1 MSRRLSPGKRLG
13 PYEIVERIGSGGMGD
28 VYRGRDSRLGR
39 TVAIKVLAP
48 WLADDPLAIE
58 RFRQEA
64 QAASAL
70 SHPNILAVYDIG
82 LADVGPFIV
91 TELLEGETLRAA
103 IKGNRLTTGQALAC
117 IEQAATGLAAAHS
130 KGIVHRDIKP
140 DNLFVTTSGTVKI
153 LDFGLAKLTAP
164 NAVRSDT
171 GPDEQ
176 FGTEGYMSPEQIR
189 HEAVDHRTD
198 IFSLGVVLYES
209 LTGRKPFKGE
219 SFEETQSKILRE
231 DPPQVSELRPGLTAA
246 IDEVVRACLEK
257 SPSQRYD
264 SAADV
269 ARTLR
274 AVSRFDRRSGEW
286 LRGRFA
292 WVRAVAA
299 LMLFILVTALA
310 AIAIA
315 LAIEINTTSE
325 PVYQRVT
332 FARSSITAARF
343 RPGSNE
349 VIFDASR
356 DGEPRELLATVPGSA
371 EVRALGI
378 RGAELL
384 AISPAGDIALSL
396 NRRLVNGFV
405 NTGTLAVMAEG
416 RSPRDVMEDVHWADW
431 STDGKTLAIVR
442 EVNGRTRLEY
452 PVNTVL
458 FETGGWI
465 GDPRF
470 SPDGR
475 QIAFID
481 HPVTAGDEG
490 HVMIADIAG
499 GVRTLSPDWLSVLGM
514 AWSAA
519 GDELWFTA
527 QNADGPRALRAV
539 DLSGR
544 LRTVA
549 NAPGR
554 LRLLDISRDGR
565 VLLARDDVRLEAH
578 ALGRGRAD
586 ERNLSWF
593 DWTLARDISSDGRS
607 LLMTEYGEAAG
618 PEPGIYLRQ
627 MDGAPAAK
635 LGTGSAIALS
645 PDAKQVLAIWDGA
658 LRLMPVGPGETVS
671 LANPPMIYHPWA
683 AFFPDGRRIAFT
695 AAEPGRGRR
704 VYMQE
709 LPDGQPAPI
718 TPEGFRIASPGSVSP
733 TGTNVLVVGDD
744 EQLFVG
750 SVGGGEPRPLRGAMD
765 GEMAARWQADG
776 RGLFV
781 FEQRQIPA
789 RVFRV
794 SIDGDRELVR
804 TLAPEDRAGV
814 IAVHRLVM
822 TSANDAYAYTL
833 ERQLSDVYVA
843 TGFRPPLATRVPF
856 LRRIAARQRVGDAA
870 TIALSSAA
878 TLRRH

>member
-1 MSRRLSPGKRLG
+1 MSRGLSPGKRLG

-28 VYRGRDSRLGR
+28 VYRGRDTRLGR

-48 WLADDPLAIE
+48 WLAEDPLAIE

-103 IKGNRLTTGQALAC
+103 IKRNRLTTAQALAC
-117 IEQAATGLAAAHS
+117 LEQAATGLAAAHS

-140 DNLFVTTSGTVKI
+140 DNLFVTMTGTVKI
-153 LDFGLAKLTAP
+153 LDFGLAKLTDP
-164 NAVRSDT
+164 NVDRSET
-171 GPDEQ
+171 GPGEQ

-189 HEAVDHRTD
+189 REAVDHRTD

-209 LTGRKPFKGE
+209 LTGRKPFKGV
-219 SFEETQSKILRE
+219 SFEDTQSKILSE
-231 DPPQVSELRPGLTAA
+231 DPPEVSQLRPGLTAA

-257 SPSQRYD
+257 APSQRFD

-274 AVSRFDRRSGEW
+274 AVSRIDRRSGEW
-286 LRGRFA
+286 LRGRLA
-292 WVRAVAA
+292 WIRAVAA

-315 LAIEINTTSE
+315 LALEVNTTTE
-325 PVYQRVT
+325 PVYRRVT

-349 VIFDASR
+349 VIYDASR
-356 DGEPRELLATVPGSA
+356 DDEPRELLATVPGTA
-371 EVRALGI
+371 EVRTLGI

-384 AISPAGDIALSL
+384 AVSRSGDLALSL

-405 NTGTLAVMAEG
+405 STGTLALMAEG
-416 RSPRDVMEDVHWADW
+416 RAPRDVIEDVHWADW
-431 STDGKTLAIVR
+431 SADGKSLAIVR
-442 EVNGRTRLEY
+442 EVNGRTRLEF
-452 PVNTVL
+452 PINTVL
-458 FETGGWI
+458 FETSGWI

-470 SPDGR
+470 SPDGT
-475 QIAFID
+475 QIAFVD

-490 HVMIADIAG
+490 HVMLAGISG
-499 GVRTLSPDWLSVLGM
+499 GVRTLSPGWLSVLGM
-514 AWSAA
+514 AWSAV
-519 GDELWFTA
+519 GDEVWFTA
-527 QNADGPRALRAV
+527 QNADGPRAVRAV
-539 DLSGR
+539 NLNGR

-578 ALGRGRAD
+578 ARGSGSAD

-635 LGTGSAIALS
+635 LGIGSAIALS
-645 PDAKQVLAIWDGA
+645 PDASQVLAIWDGE
-658 LRLMPVGPGETVS
+658 LRLIAVGPGEIKS

-683 AFFPDGRRIAFT
+683 AFFPDGRHIVFT

-704 VYMQE
+704 VYMQQ
-709 LPDGQPAPI
+709 LPDGRPTPI

-733 TGTNVLVVGDD
+733 TGATVLVVGDD

-750 SVGGGEPRPLRGAMD
+750 SVSGGEPQPVRGAMP
-765 GEMAARWQADG
+765 GEMAARWQPDG
-776 RGLFV
+776 RGVFV

-794 SIDGDRELVR
+794 SMNGDRELVR
-804 TLAPEDRAGV
+804 TLAPADRAGV

-843 TGFRPPLATRVPF
+843 TGFRAPLTTRVPV
-856 LRRIAARQRVGDAA
+856 LHRLLQKTVPGGR
-870 TIALSSAA
+870 
-878 TLRRH
+878 

>member
-1 MSRRLSPGKRLG
+1 MTRKLTPGKRLG
-13 PYEIVERIGSGGMGD
+13 PYEVGERIGRGGMGD
-28 VYRGRDSRLGR
+28 VYRGRDTRLER
-39 TVAIKVLAP
+39 AVAIKVLAP
-48 WLADDPLAIE
+48 WLADDPHAIE

-70 SHPNILAVYDIG
+70 SHANILTVYDVG

-103 IKGNRLTTGQALAC
+103 IKGNRLTAAQALAC
-117 IEQAATGLAAAHS
+117 LEQAATGLAAAHS

-140 DNLFVTTSGTVKI
+140 DNLFVTTTGTVKI

-164 NAVRSDT
+164 NADRSGT
-171 GPDEQ
+171 APDEQ

-189 HEAVDHRTD
+189 REPVDHRTD

-219 SFEETQSKILRE
+219 SFADTQSKILSE

-257 SPSQRYD
+257 APSQRFD

-274 AVSRFDRRSGEW
+274 ALGRIDRRSGEW
-286 LRGRFA
+286 LSGRLA
-292 WVRAVAA
+292 WLRAVAA

-310 AIAIA
+310 AIAIT
-315 LAIEINTTSE
+315 LAMELNNATE
-325 PVYQRVT
+325 PVYRRVT
-332 FARSSITAARF
+332 FGRSSITAARF
-343 RPGSNE
+343 RPGTSE
-349 VIFDASR
+349 VIYDASR
-356 DGEPRELLATVPGSA
+356 HDGPRELLATVPGTA

-384 AISPAGDIALSL
+384 AISPSGDLALSL

-405 NTGTLAVMAEG
+405 STGTLAVMAEG
-416 RSPRDVMEDVHWADW
+416 RAPRDMIAEVHWADW
-431 STDGKTLAIVR
+431 SADGKSLAIVR
-442 EVNGRTRLEY
+442 EVNGRTRLEF
-452 PVNTVL
+452 PINTVVY
-458 FETGGWI
+458 ETSGWI
-465 GDPRF
+465 GDPRV
-470 SPDGR
+470 SPDGER
-475 QIAFID
+475 IAFVD

-490 HVMIADIAG
+490 HVMLADVGG
-499 GVRTLSPDWLSVLGM
+499 GVRVLSAGWLSVLGM
-514 AWSAA
+514 AWSAS
-519 GDELWFTA
+519 GDEVWFTA
-527 QNADGPRALRAV
+527 QHADGIRALRAV
-539 DLSGR
+539 DLHGR
-544 LRTVA
+544 LRTVT
-549 NAPGR
+549 NAPAR

-578 ALGRGRAD
+578 ALGKGSAG

-593 DWTLARDISSDGRS
+593 DWSLARDISNDGHS

-618 PEPGIYLRQ
+618 AEPAIYLRQ

-635 LGTGSAIALS
+635 LGTGSAIAMS
-645 PDAKQVLAIWDGA
+645 PDARRVLAIWDDE
-658 LRLMPVGPGETVS
+658 LRLMPVGPGEVTS
-671 LANPPMIYHPWA
+671 LNNPPMIYHPWA

-695 AAEPGRGRR
+695 AAEPGQGRR
-704 VYMQE
+704 VYVQA
-709 LPDGQPAPI
+709 LPDGRPTPI
-718 TPEGFRIASPGSVSP
+718 TPDGFRVASPGSVSP
-733 TGTNVLVVGDD
+733 TGTTVLVVGDD

-750 SVGGGEPRPLRGAMD
+750 SIDGSRPRPLHGAMR

-776 RGLFV
+776 RGVFV
-781 FEQRQIPA
+781 FEQLQVPA
-789 RVFRV
+789 RVFRL
-794 SIDGDRELVR
+794 SLDGDRELVR

-822 TSANDAYAYTL
+822 TATNDAYAYTI

-843 TGFRPPLATRVPF
+843 TGFPPPPVTKRVPF
-856 LRRIAARQRVGDAA
+856 LRRLTATRLSARR
-870 TIALSSAA
+870 LF
-878 TLRRH
+878 L